1 MTAPAFDLEAA
12 ASAVEAVVAAVADTD
27 FDRRTPSGISVRDML
42 AHIQGFT
49 EAFRQGATK
58 EMIGRSQP
66 PAPGAPLA
74 DDWRDR
80 IPAHLKALTAAWRE
94 PDAWAGETEVG
105 GAVGPAP
112 QMAIF
117 ALDEL
122 VVHGWDL
129 ARAIGVTYTPA
140 ESDLAVLHGFLRET
154 PREGIPGLFGP
165 VVDIPA
171 EAPLLDRVIG
181 LTGRDPAWVA
191 D

>member
-1 MTAPAFDLEAA
+1 MTTPAFDLEAA
-12 ASAVEAVVAAVADTD
+12 ATAVEAVVAAVTDAD
-27 FDRRTPSGISVRDML
+27 FERRTPSGISVRDML

-58 EMIGRSQP
+58 EMMGRSQP
-66 PAPGAPLA
+66 PGPGAQLA

-80 IPAHLKALTAAWRE
+80 IPAHLKALVAAWRE
-94 PDAWAGETEVG
+94 PAAWDGDTEVG
-105 GAVGPAP
+105 GVVSPAP

-122 VVHGWDL
+122 VIHGWDL
-129 ARAIGVTYTPA
+129 ARAIGAPYTPA
-140 ESDLAVLHGFLRET
+140 ASDLAVLHAFLRDT

-165 VVDIPA
+165 VVEIPA
-171 EAPLLDRVIG
+171 EAPLADRVIG
-181 LTGRDPAWVA
+181 LTGRDPAWAA